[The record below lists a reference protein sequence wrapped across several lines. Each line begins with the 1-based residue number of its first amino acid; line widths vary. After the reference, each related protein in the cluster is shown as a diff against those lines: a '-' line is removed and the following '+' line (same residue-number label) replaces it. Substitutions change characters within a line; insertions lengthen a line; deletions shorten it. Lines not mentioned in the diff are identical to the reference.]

1 MSGNSESSV
10 ATDPFIDDSVHEL
23 LGWWLYP
30 LHIIEKIHY
39 DSTPLLSGLS
49 KVEAGAPMSTSVLI
63 CGRRPPQF
71 IFYAISGTLC
81 DVIQLA
87 LDFFLAIFMGWDGT
101 MTWAVSFW
109 LSIVFRHTSH
119 RYIVFG
125 GYSGGYASSLTRMYL
140 SYTGIVVL
148 STVFNYFMINSG
160 INRWKAWA
168 ITVVWTGVI
177 NFFIVKAVWALGGKS
192 KAGGERGKGYDGGE
206 EEEEELLGEKEHKK
220 PSSLFNLVKSKLPS
234 SPSST
239 KSKNKNKKEDEE
251 SGIING
257 NKDEVDNNTN
267 NANNEMNPVHHR
279 NRIDTGE

>member
-1 MSGNSESSV
+1 
-10 ATDPFIDDSVHEL
+10 
-23 LGWWLYP
+23 
-30 LHIIEKIHY
+30 
-39 DSTPLLSGLS
+39 
-49 KVEAGAPMSTSVLI
+49 MSTSVLI

-101 MTWAVSFW
+101 TTWAVSFW

-192 KAGGERGKGYDGGE
+192 KAGGESGGGGRRGATGGGE
-206 EEEEELLGEKEHKK
+206 RRRSCWVRK
-220 PSSLFNLVKSKLPS
+220 
-234 SPSST
+234 ST
-239 KSKNKNKKEDEE
+239 K
-251 SGIING
+251 
-257 NKDEVDNNTN
+257 
-267 NANNEMNPVHHR
+267 R
-279 NRIDTGE
+279 

>member
-1 MSGNSESSV
+1 
-10 ATDPFIDDSVHEL
+10 
-23 LGWWLYP
+23 
-30 LHIIEKIHY
+30 
-39 DSTPLLSGLS
+39 
-49 KVEAGAPMSTSVLI
+49 MSTSVLI

-101 MTWAVSFW
+101 TTWAVSFW

-192 KAGGERGKGYDGGE
+192 KAGGESGGGGE
-206 EEEEELLGEKEHKK
+206 EGGDGGGGEEEELLGEKEHKK
-220 PSSLFNLVKSKLPS
+220 VRRVRRSEAKRS
-234 SPSST
+234 
-239 KSKNKNKKEDEE
+239 E
-251 SGIING
+251 
-257 NKDEVDNNTN
+257 
-267 NANNEMNPVHHR
+267 A
-279 NRIDTGE
+279 